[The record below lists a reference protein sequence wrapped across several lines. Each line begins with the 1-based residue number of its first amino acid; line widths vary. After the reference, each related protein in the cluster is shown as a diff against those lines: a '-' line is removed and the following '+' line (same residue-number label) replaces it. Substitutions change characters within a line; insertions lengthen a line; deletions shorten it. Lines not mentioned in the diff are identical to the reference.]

1 MSANYEDV
9 HMIIIGIVQNL
20 CGMFDV
26 KSLEYRENVKGDV
39 ANCIIIHKDGKQGAY
54 DFNLG
59 KQKETE
65 SGLITDRREINTAIR
80 TIKKGEKNE

>member
-26 KSLEYRENVKGDV
+26 KSLEYRENKRGDT
-39 ANCIIIHKDGKQGAY
+39 ASCIIIHKDGKQGAY
-54 DFNLG
+54 DFDLG
-59 KQKETE
+59 QAEEMK
-65 SGLITDRREINTAIR
+65 SGLITDRSEINKTIMK
-80 TIKKGEKNE
+80 IKKGV